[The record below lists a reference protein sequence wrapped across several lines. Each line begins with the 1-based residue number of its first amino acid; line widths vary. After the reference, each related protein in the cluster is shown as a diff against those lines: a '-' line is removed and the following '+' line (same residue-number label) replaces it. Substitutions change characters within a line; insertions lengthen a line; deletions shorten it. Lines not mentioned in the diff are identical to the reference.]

1 MLEITYRLFEM
12 LALVVCLHSLNGEKL
27 KIDVYNVG
35 FVGIE
40 MAFMQMI
47 QEGIVSKGMY
57 FVIYLIYFI
66 YAYLKFGDSVKRTVL
81 KCLLVIIIVGVLQM
95 VVYITAY
102 FFSVFIKN
110 ESIIAF
116 FINFMVLA
124 ILLLTAKSGI
134 YPKIVDVFINRDWIL
149 KINVVICF
157 CIVMYYVISL
167 KASNYIKI
175 DIFVLMIIFMTMFI
189 IFIYRWQKSMY
200 ELNQHKKELQITNL
214 YNGVFEEMINTIRNR
229 QHDFNNQIDAI
240 YATHL
245 TATSLEELIES
256 QKKYCDNVLYEN
268 RFAKVLSCTKNSIL
282 AGFIYT
288 KFIEAE
294 NRNIDVQYDIAYTNI
309 GEIGIYDLVDII
321 GILLDNAI
329 EAVTIK
335 GVPRKIVF
343 ELRDGDGL
351 RLLIKN
357 PVMNISNGEIE
368 KFFRKGYSTK
378 GEGHGMGLNKIVEL
392 QKKYKYDVCAYIDNY
407 SDLDWIQ
414 IGIIMK

>member
-27 KIDVYNVG
+27 RIDVYNVG

-57 FVIYLIYFI
+57 FAIYLIYFI
-66 YAYLKFGDSVKRTVL
+66 YAYLKFGDNVKRTVL
-81 KCLLVIIIVGVLQM
+81 KCLLVIIIAGVLQM

-102 FFSVFIKN
+102 FFSGFIKN

-124 ILLLTAKSGI
+124 ILLITAKSGI

-189 IFIYRWQKSMY
+189 IFIYRWQK
-200 ELNQHKKELQITNL
+200 
-214 YNGVFEEMINTIRNR
+214 IN
-229 QHDFNNQIDAI
+229 
-240 YATHL
+240 
-245 TATSLEELIES
+245 
-256 QKKYCDNVLYEN
+256 V
-268 RFAKVLSCTKNSIL
+268 
-282 AGFIYT
+282 
-288 KFIEAE
+288 
-294 NRNIDVQYDIAYTNI
+294 
-309 GEIGIYDLVDII
+309 
-321 GILLDNAI
+321 
-329 EAVTIK
+329 
-335 GVPRKIVF
+335 
-343 ELRDGDGL
+343 
-351 RLLIKN
+351 
-357 PVMNISNGEIE
+357 
-368 KFFRKGYSTK
+368 
-378 GEGHGMGLNKIVEL
+378 
-392 QKKYKYDVCAYIDNY
+392 
-407 SDLDWIQ
+407 
-414 IGIIMK
+414 